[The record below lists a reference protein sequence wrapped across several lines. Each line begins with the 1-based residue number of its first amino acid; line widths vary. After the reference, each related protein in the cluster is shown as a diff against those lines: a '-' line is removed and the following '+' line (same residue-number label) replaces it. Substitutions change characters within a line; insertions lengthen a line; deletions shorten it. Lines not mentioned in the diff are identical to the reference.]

1 MNYMQIYE
9 KDIEYADTQPAVQ
22 AILLQASQRL
32 LAQAR

>member
-9 KDIEYADTQPAVQ
+9 KDIQYANSQPAVQ
-22 AILLQASQRL
+22 AILLRASEQL